1 MELPS
6 ALFSPSSKNKKNPPS
21 LQLLDQISYTPEK
34 WNFLTLILKNFLHF
48 LKRKLFLCFEKR
60 KPRKSSLY
68 FREWIFLL
76 FWETETLKKS
86 LYFRRKLPN
95 LKNGTKPILK
105 KFLIF
110 WGIELLAPSLKNFL
124 YSRTDFTKPQK
135 QIKNLFW
142 SNFLS
147 LVTFL

>member
-6 ALFSPSSKNKKNPPS
+6 ALFSPSSENKKNPPF
-21 LQLLDQISYTPEK
+21 LHLLDQISDTPEK

-110 WGIELLAPSLKNFL
+110 WGMELLAPSLENFL
-124 YSRTDFTKPQK
+124 YFRTDFTKLQK
-135 QIKNLFW
+135 QIKNLF
-142 SNFLS
+142 
-147 LVTFL
+147 